1 MPELFRQTIV
11 IVPQQGAYLN
21 SSSCYFITFYKYLTF
36 YKYCIT
42 IKNSNKI
49 KVNISLNKN
58 ISNKQINKL

>member
-11 IVPQQGAYLN
+11 TVPQQGAYLN
-21 SSSCYFITFYKYLTF
+21 SSSCYFITFYKYG
-36 YKYCIT
+36 IT
-42 IKNSNKI
+42 IQNSNKI